1 MKAAGFG
8 QLVRELRKTTSDP
21 QGNRW
26 TRETLSKHLH
36 LSVDQLGR
44 LERGD
49 RKYYDHQTLAL
60 LADAFKLTPIEHKE
74 LLIAAAGISNVE
86 HYNFSNPDE
95 QLKDLLDVLKNVWPP
110 AMLIDAFQNIVAIN
124 KPYQDLFMVT
134 SELIEYSRQNP
145 INFNLLYVAYSNDL
159 GIRDL
164 LGPYWREVAIIQIHQ
179 FKRTTFHYQHLK
191 YYKSLLNELFKQP
204 QFDIDWYSSYRSPFN
219 KYQHYVRYNYL
230 HPAYGPLNYI
240 GAVTINGTI
249 YGELQLVVYIPID
262 FPTSATFNH
271 FVTSE
276 ERKVIRLSEW
286 PIKTNILKS

>member
-1 MKAAGFG
+1 MKAATFG

-26 TRETLSKHLH
+26 TRETLSKQIH

-49 RKYYDHQTLAL
+49 RKYYDQQTLEL
-60 LADAFKLTPIEHKE
+60 LADTFKLSPIEQKE
-74 LLIAAAGISNVE
+74 LLIAAAGISDE
-86 HYNFSNPDE
+86 ERYHFANPDE
-95 QLKDLLDVLKNVWPP
+95 QINDLLDVLNTMWPP
-110 AMLIDAFQNIVAIN
+110 AMLVDAFQNVVAIN

-134 SELIEYSRQNP
+134 NDLIEYSRQNP
-145 INFNLLYVAYSNDL
+145 INFNLLDVTYSNDL

-164 LGPYWREVAIIQIHQ
+164 LGPYWREIAIMQIHQ

-191 YYKSLLNELFKQP
+191 YYKSLLNQLFKLP

-219 KYQHYVRYNYL
+219 KYQHYVKYSYE

-240 GAVTINGTI
+240 GAVTTNGTI
-249 YGELQLVVYIPID
+249 YGELQLIVYTPTD
-262 FPTSATFNH
+262 FPTSDTFYQ
-271 FVTSE
+271 FAIAGD
-276 ERKVIRLSEW
+276 RKVTRLSEW
-286 PIKTNILKS
+286 PIKTNTPKS